1 MYYKVSPV
9 IIIVLIVMVVFV
21 ASVGVVL
28 AVKGSRKAKNNDN
41 VVASTDIEP
50 QLQLELSSE
59 KEGQSKV
66 TITANATTEDVEGI
80 QSIVLPDGSQK
91 RGDYAEYEVTKNGK
105 YTFEAKGNNG
115 VSTSLA
121 IEVKNIREASSSE
134 PYIPEGFSYI
144 EGEAETGYVIED
156 KFGNQFVWVPV
167 PSGKLTRNT
176 LSNTKYED
184 NISNLGNSV
193 AQNYGFYMARYEASS
208 FDRNGARMAASMKG
222 KMPWTNISYSDAA
235 QMASDMGSAFEYQE
249 CQTAL
254 MNSAAW
260 DTVLAWIDETE
271 ENYSTD
277 ISQGNYSGELRNT
290 GETEDDI
297 KNNICDLAGNVREW
311 TTEIFKETTPVTNT
325 SKNKNK
331 NAVNEVP
338 VSETVT
344 YRVIRGGSANL
355 DRPASSHAG
364 YKENTSEAYWG
375 FRMILYK

>member
-1 MYYKVSPV
+1 
-9 IIIVLIVMVVFV
+9 
-21 ASVGVVL
+21 
-28 AVKGSRKAKNNDN
+28 
-41 VVASTDIEP
+41 
-50 QLQLELSSE
+50 
-59 KEGQSKV
+59 
-66 TITANATTEDVEGI
+66 
-80 QSIVLPDGSQK
+80 
-91 RGDYAEYEVTKNGK
+91 
-105 YTFEAKGNNG
+105 
-115 VSTSLA
+115 
-121 IEVKNIREASSSE
+121 
-134 PYIPEGFSYI
+134 
-144 EGEAETGYVIED
+144 
-156 KFGNQFVWVPV
+156 
-167 PSGKLTRNT
+167 
-176 LSNTKYED
+176 
-184 NISNLGNSV
+184 
-193 AQNYGFYMARYEASS
+193 
-208 FDRNGARMAASMKG
+208 
-222 KMPWTNISYSDAA
+222 
-235 QMASDMGSAFEYQE
+235 MGSAFEYKE

-311 TTEIFKETTPVTNT
+311 TTEVFKETMPVTNT

-331 NAVNEVP
+331 NTVNEVP
-338 VSETVT
+338 ISETVT